1 MLAGD
6 VPFKGDYDQ
15 AVAYGICNEE
25 AERFDSTVPNG
36 LMKMVNKCLCK
47 SPEDR
52 YKEFED
58 LIAGLDS
65 FFDAKPKT
73 RMIAA
78 KSIYHS
84 TLIIAISILIIF
96 SIFYFYPRD
105 EDEVSLKSLAVLPF
119 INEKDDPETDY
130 LGMSLAD
137 EIIGGL
143 TYLQNITIRPY
154 SSVRVYK
161 DKTVSPI
168 SAGKDLNVDFILFG
182 YHIKEENLIRLNVE
196 LVNVHENKIIWRD
209 KIEEHAGNTFKLID
223 DISERIINRL
233 KIKLTPRERN
243 RMTVDVPN
251 DALAYEYYL
260 QSLSYDNSNK
270 GNNVALEL
278 LLKSIQIDS
287 SYAPA
292 FSELGYRTRVKTQNF
307 FAGRTGLERVE
318 QYYFKALKLNNE
330 HLHALI
336 ELSAIHTELGK
347 HDTAM
352 KYLKKV
358 FEINPNYAFAH
369 FRLSYIYRFVGL
381 LKESEKSGKRALEI
395 DSKNIRFR
403 SIGATYKYQGMYQES
418 LDAYGIDTSAFSVAH
433 QGEVYFRMGNLRLA
447 EKYLDKVI
455 DNETDTY
462 PEFLAKGILAYLKD
476 EKEEGLQIIRE
487 WEEKDIY
494 DSEILY
500 TMAANYGLFGDTI
513 NCIRLL
519 KKAIYGGFYNFPY
532 MMRDSFLDPV
542 REDAEFQRVL
552 LLAKEKHEAFKQKY
566 LPENF

>member
-1 MLAGD
+1 
-6 VPFKGDYDQ
+6 
-15 AVAYGICNEE
+15 
-25 AERFDSTVPNG
+25 
-36 LMKMVNKCLCK
+36 
-47 SPEDR
+47 
-52 YKEFED
+52 
-58 LIAGLDS
+58 
-65 FFDAKPKT
+65 
-73 RMIAA
+73 
-78 KSIYHS
+78 
-84 TLIIAISILIIF
+84 
-96 SIFYFYPRD
+96 
-105 EDEVSLKSLAVLPF
+105 
-119 INEKDDPETDY
+119 
-130 LGMSLAD
+130 
-137 EIIGGL
+137 
-143 TYLQNITIRPY
+143 
-154 SSVRVYK
+154 
-161 DKTVSPI
+161 
-168 SAGKDLNVDFILFG
+168 
-182 YHIKEENLIRLNVE
+182 
-196 LVNVHENKIIWRD
+196 
-209 KIEEHAGNTFKLID
+209 
-223 DISERIINRL
+223 
-233 KIKLTPRERN
+233 
-243 RMTVDVPN
+243 MTVDVPN